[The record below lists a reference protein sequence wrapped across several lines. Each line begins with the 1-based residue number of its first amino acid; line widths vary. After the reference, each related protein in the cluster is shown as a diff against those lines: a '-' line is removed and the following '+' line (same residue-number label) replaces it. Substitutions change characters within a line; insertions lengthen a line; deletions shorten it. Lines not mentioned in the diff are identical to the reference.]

1 MSTDVPIATER
12 RNFPKKSMYLNDFSS
27 TLKLDGNESYNKTD
41 RYLQNKFGS
50 FDVKVNSP
58 KESNKISKK

>member
-1 MSTDVPIATER
+1 
-12 RNFPKKSMYLNDFSS
+12 MYLNDFSS